1 MATLDQAD
9 LDSITEIVKGPQGGF
24 DPSDTPIVSPSPD
37 TVDQVGTRTST
48 RLDGTVRVDHII
60 VPAEEWQRPGLPPP
74 WPSRRRTAQGI
85 PPPWAA
91 PSLVSL
97 HPTKDVPASRQVAP
111 SSQHLQSRDGGT
123 MIEERLALKLA
134 MDHILGVS
142 ERTENRVIQDLLQE
156 AVRLLETADA
166 LIVKGTTSDS

>member
-1 MATLDQAD
+1 
-9 LDSITEIVKGPQGGF
+9 
-24 DPSDTPIVSPSPD
+24 
-37 TVDQVGTRTST
+37 
-48 RLDGTVRVDHII
+48 
-60 VPAEEWQRPGLPPP
+60 
-74 WPSRRRTAQGI
+74 
-85 PPPWAA
+85 
-91 PSLVSL
+91 
-97 HPTKDVPASRQVAP
+97 
-111 SSQHLQSRDGGT
+111 